1 MQLTSNRSPA
11 RWDIFCRV
19 VDNLGDIGVCW
30 RLARTL
36 SKHHGESVR
45 LWIDDPGVF
54 LHLCPQAE
62 SDSGSWHLD
71 GVSIQAWTN
80 PIPGVEPADVVIEAF
95 ACDPPDS
102 YVQAMARSDPRPLWI
117 NLEYLS
123 AEAWV
128 EDCHLKCSPHP
139 TLPLLKHFFIPGFS
153 AATGGLLREPDLLV
167 ERDRHLTRPGSR
179 QSFMHGLGLGGL
191 PRGAL
196 LVSMFGYEQPALPAL
211 LETWTEGEEPLVL
224 LVPEGRILPDV
235 ARFFGAATLQ
245 AGMRRE
251 RGRLIVQ
258 VLPFSTQETYDRL
271 LWSCDLNF
279 VRGEDSFV
287 RAQWAARP
295 FVWHI
300 YRQDKDAHMHK
311 LEAFMV
317 RLCRGLDA
325 EAALALNAF
334 WSAWNGRGSPA
345 SAWPSFRAAL
355 PLLGKHCAKWC
366 ESLAHQEDL
375 ASALVRFA
383 GDELK

>member
-1 MQLTSNRSPA
+1 MTRAGPLLRK

-19 VDNLGDIGVCW
+19 VDNLGDIGACW

-36 SKHHGESVR
+36 SKHHGATVR
-45 LWIDDPGVF
+45 LWIDDPSVF

-71 GVSIQAWTN
+71 GVAIQAWTDSF
-80 PIPGVEPADVVIEAF
+80 PDVEPAHVVIEAF

-102 YVQAMARSDPRPLWI
+102 YVQAMARSDPCPLWI

-139 TLPLLKHFFIPGFS
+139 TLPLLKYFFIPGFS

-167 ERDRHLTRPGSR
+167 ERDRYLTRPGMR

-191 PRGAL
+191 PRSTL
-196 LVSMFGYEQPALPAL
+196 LVSLFGYEQPALPEL
-211 LETWTEGEEPLVL
+211 LETWAEGEESVAL
-224 LVPEGRILPDV
+224 LVPEGRIVPDV
-235 ARFFGAATLQ
+235 ARFFGAAALH

-258 VLPFSTQETYDRL
+258 VLPFSTQEAYDRL

-300 YRQDKDAHMHK
+300 YRQDEDAHMHK
-311 LEAFMV
+311 LEAFLN
-317 RLCRGLDA
+317 RLCIGLHTDA
-325 EAALALNAF
+325 ASALRAF
-334 WSAWNGRGSPA
+334 WSAWNGHVSLA

-355 PLLGKHCAKWC
+355 PLFGEHCAGWC

-375 ASALVRFA
+375 ASALVKFA
-383 GDELK
+383 GSRVK